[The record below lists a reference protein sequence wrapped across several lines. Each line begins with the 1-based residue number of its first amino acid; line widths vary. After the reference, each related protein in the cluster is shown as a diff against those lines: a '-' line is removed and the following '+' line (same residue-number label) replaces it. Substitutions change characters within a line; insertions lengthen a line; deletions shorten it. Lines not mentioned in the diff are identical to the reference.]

1 MRTVQ
6 GRIFWLILIV
16 GFAGVGILALS
27 QGDDAGDSGV
37 ETVKFQQ
44 ISEAVDRTTRLL
56 GSRATISAS
65 AEIPDIDAEM
75 QMSGTAVF
83 NPETNRGETR
93 ITGGVP
99 GHPETSITMTMVTE
113 NERFY
118 MYSPQFAGGLPGGKT
133 WMLMRMPA
141 VGDQTNMDPR
151 AQLQYLEQVSGD
163 LEVLGDERVNGVLAT
178 HYSGTMDGDRVAAM
192 LREQG
197 EEEAADQTEAVYDA
211 NTSEPEFSI
220 WVDQRDLIRRM
231 TMEIPF
237 DLVGGEGATMSMTMD
252 YSDFGI
258 EPQVTI
264 PPESAVFDATELSE
278 QYLEQLTG

>member
-1 MRTVQ
+1 MQ

-16 GFAGVGILALS
+16 GFAGVGLLALS
-27 QGDDAGDSGV
+27 QSGGDDPEAR
-37 ETVKFQQ
+37 ETVEFQQ
-44 ISEAVDRTTRLL
+44 ISKAIDRTTKLL
-56 GSRATISAS
+56 GSRATITATM
-65 AEIPDIDAEM
+65 EVPELDAEM

-83 NPETNRGETR
+83 NPKTNRGETR
-93 ITGGVP
+93 ITGGIP
-99 GHPETSITMTMVTE
+99 GRPETSITMTMVTQD
-113 NERFY
+113 ERFY
-118 MYSPQFAGGLPGGKT
+118 MYSPRFVGGLPGGAT

-151 AQLQYLEQVSGD
+151 AQLEYLEQVSGD

-178 HYSGTMDGDRVAAM
+178 HYSGTMDGDRVVAM

-197 EEEAADQTEAVYDA
+197 EEEAAKQSEAVYEA
-211 NTSEPEFSI
+211 NGSEPEFSI

-237 DLVGGEGATMSMTMD
+237 DLVGGEGSTMSMTMD

-264 PPESAVFDATELSE
+264 PPESAVFDATELGE
-278 QYLEQLTG
+278 QYLEQMTG